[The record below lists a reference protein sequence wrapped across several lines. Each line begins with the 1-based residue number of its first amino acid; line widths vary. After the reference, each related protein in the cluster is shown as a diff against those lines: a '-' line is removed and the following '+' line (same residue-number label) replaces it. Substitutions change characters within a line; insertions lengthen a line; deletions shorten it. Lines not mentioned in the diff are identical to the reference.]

1 MCALGFFAGEEWDG
15 QVGMLWIDTHTHTH
29 THTHTKLQHS
39 TFIGG
44 GNFI

>member
-29 THTHTKLQHS
+29 KKLQHS
-39 TFIGG
+39 TCIGG